1 MGSDHEA
8 EIRASVAARADLGPA
23 YDDAVAEGL
32 VERIGAEIDKRID
45 ARLGQFG
52 ATGAPGPPGPPVTGG
67 LAPGYQGPAAPAG
80 AQPGVPRPA
89 GAVPPDAVAPV
100 APLPAAQPGLPGVP
114 PPPAGYPGYPGY
126 QGYLGPV
133 LPPGYQ
139 PGPPPSRPSEIAT
152 RNVATTITALGSMAL
167 GVAATAIVAHA
178 DNLGGQGFII
188 LLIWAA
194 IAVINIVYARRP

>member
-1 MGSDHEA
+1 A

-52 ATGAPGPPGPPVTGG
+52 ATGAPGPPVPPVPGG

-89 GAVPPDAVAPV
+89 GAVSPGAVPTGSVPPGSVPTDPVPMTPGAP
-100 APLPAAQPGLPGVP
+100 PGLPGSY
-114 PPPAGYPGYPGY
+114 PPPAGYPGYQGY
-126 QGYLGPV
+126 QGYPGPM

-139 PGPPPSRPSEIAT
+139 PGPPPSRP
-152 RNVATTITALGSMAL
+152 
-167 GVAATAIVAHA
+167 
-178 DNLGGQGFII
+178 
-188 LLIWAA
+188 
-194 IAVINIVYARRP
+194 